1 MTCANVK
8 RNGNKRL
15 PWQRQQRDTAEE
27 WQSNGQEKCHCKVKA
42 EPRFS
47 AIFNKDVSYD
57 TFLVYVSASAFET
70 PHSTACTSGFGKLNE
85 IQCLCVLHA
94 ENAVM
99 VNAKALPIAALGTS
113 FASVRA
119 FISSSYVSHGTA
131 QSARDHD
138 NFLGDMLKRSRK

>member
-1 MTCANVK
+1 VLKCDSIMTCANVK

-47 AIFNKDVSYD
+47 VIFNKDVSYD

-94 ENAVM
+94 ENAE
-99 VNAKALPIAALGTS
+99 S
-113 FASVRA
+113 WW
-119 FISSSYVSHGTA
+119 
-131 QSARDHD
+131 
-138 NFLGDMLKRSRK
+138 MLKHSQLQRLARPLQVSEHS